1 MLRPFASFGEGLL
14 VCHCQWLVVDGSVR
28 NCAGNGVEQ
37 TFEHADRGGHLV
49 RGKVLDQFV
58 GELFVCRHNTVIL
71 HRDVWHPCS
80 FTVALTTDSSLR

>member
-1 MLRPFASFGEGLL
+1 
-14 VCHCQWLVVDGSVR
+14 
-28 NCAGNGVEQ
+28 
-37 TFEHADRGGHLV
+37 LV